1 VLTKVE
7 LVDEDL
13 DHRELVTLD
22 LEDRVRGTFLEGAP
36 IVPVSSHT
44 GAGIADLLTA
54 IDALLA
60 DAPDPRDRGLPR
72 LYVDRVFAA
81 KGSGTVVTG
90 TSADGEFRV
99 GDTMIIS
106 SGRHSSGRHSSG
118 SLECRVRSIQ
128 THGRT
133 VESIGPGH
141 RVALN
146 LSGVE
151 HTEIERGD
159 VLTRRDEWHH
169 TDRFDASL
177 TVLASLD
184 HPVSRR
190 GAYSVH
196 IGSADVPARLR
207 VIGSDTI
214 AAGSTG
220 AVRIHLDRSF
230 PLLPGDRFVVRESGR
245 QETVGGGEI
254 LDVDPMLPVS
264 RARPNRSVERVI
276 AERGWVDVDEFA
288 RLTGERRA
296 PDVGGWIVDPVVLDH
311 MRRELTGLVDESGES
326 GLDLGSLDE
335 RRRAVLSTIPELVID
350 GDRVRRPGVV
360 DPLLTHPVIEIL
372 RAQSCAPNPPV
383 GIASG
388 DLRRLARLG
397 LIFER
402 DGLWFHVDAL
412 DTARDAARRLLDE
425 HPNGFTMSQFRDL
438 LGITRKHAVPLAT
451 ELDTRGMTRR
461 RDDLRIEGPRL
472 RSGSSGTSD

>member
-1 VLTKVE
+1 
-7 LVDEDL
+7 
-13 DHRELVTLD
+13 
-22 LEDRVRGTFLEGAP
+22 
-36 IVPVSSHT
+36 
-44 GAGIADLLTA
+44 
-54 IDALLA
+54 
-60 DAPDPRDRGLPR
+60 
-72 LYVDRVFAA
+72 
-81 KGSGTVVTG
+81 
-90 TSADGEFRV
+90 
-99 GDTMIIS
+99 
-106 SGRHSSGRHSSG
+106 
-118 SLECRVRSIQ
+118 
-128 THGRT
+128 
-133 VESIGPGH
+133 
-141 RVALN
+141 
-146 LSGVE
+146 
-151 HTEIERGD
+151 
-159 VLTRRDEWHH
+159 
-169 TDRFDASL
+169 
-177 TVLASLD
+177 
-184 HPVSRR
+184 
-190 GAYSVH
+190 
-196 IGSADVPARLR
+196 
-207 VIGSDTI
+207 
-214 AAGSTG
+214 
-220 AVRIHLDRSF
+220 
-230 PLLPGDRFVVRESGR
+230 
-245 QETVGGGEI
+245 
-254 LDVDPMLPVS
+254 
-264 RARPNRSVERVI
+264 VI

>member
-1 VLTKVE
+1 M
-7 LVDEDL
+7 
-13 DHRELVTLD
+13 VTPPQA
-22 LEDRVRGTFLEGAP
+22 AP

-44 GAGIADLLTA
+44 GVGIDDLLTA
-54 IDALLA
+54 IDDLLI
-60 DAPDPRDRGLPR
+60 DTPEPRDRGVPR
-72 LYVDRVFAA
+72 LFVDRVFAA

-99 GDTMIIS
+99 GDTMIVGP
-106 SGRHSSGRHSSG
+106 GRR
-118 SLECRVRSIQ
+118 ECRVRSIQ
-128 THGRT
+128 THGHT

-151 HTEIERGD
+151 RTEIERGD
-159 VLTRRDEWHH
+159 VLIRRDEWHH
-169 TDRFDASL
+169 SDRFDASL

-207 VIGSDTI
+207 VIGPDTI

-254 LDVDPMLPVS
+254 LDVDPILPVS
-264 RARPNRSVERVI
+264 RARPDRSVDRVI
-276 AERGWVDVDEFA
+276 VERGWVAVDEFM
-288 RLTGERRA
+288 RLTGEHRPA
-296 PDVGGWIVDPVVLDH
+296 DVNGWIVDPVVLDR
-311 MRRELTGLVDESGES
+311 MRDELSRLVDTSGES

-335 RRRAVLSTIPELVID
+335 RRRAVLSTIPEFVID

-360 DPLLTHPVIEIL
+360 DPLLTHPVIESL
-372 RAQSCAPNPPV
+372 RAQGCAPNPPEGV
-383 GIASG
+383 APG
-388 DLRRLARLG
+388 DLRRLARAG
-397 LIFER
+397 LLFER
-402 DGLWFHVDAL
+402 DGLWFHVAAL
-412 DTARDAARRLLDE
+412 DTARDAACRLLDE
-425 HPNGFTMSQFRDL
+425 HPNGFTMSQFRDR

-461 RDDLRIEGPRL
+461 RDDILIEGPRL
-472 RSGSSGTSD
+472 RSESSGT